1 MAINSLKNR
10 IFFFFTAA
18 AAAIITAFGVFTY
31 TITEKDLN
39 SELEKRLLVT
49 AGLIKNEINT
59 EIIPALKL
67 KGRVNS
73 SLKDK
78 LSGFTSDYGINNIMI
93 ISASKEAV
101 FSLDEMPLHHLY
113 LDYYEMEK
121 AFAGEKTFT
130 MLYKGA
136 EGRYYKSLY
145 APLGRGS
152 LLAVEASAVFI
163 QNRAKYIT
171 SLVIAGFIIFGAAFF
186 LAYWVSGRLSSSIRV
201 LKEKAEKMS
210 KGDFSETASTPGEAE
225 VEALSESLEAMRLK
239 LKAYIEEKEKMATV
253 GEFAAAIAHETRNS
267 LGVISGYAEL
277 IMESAKEEKIK
288 KKASDIVKN
297 ALKMSE
303 FLNNFMTYAREF
315 TPEMQEADICE
326 VIRETASEAG
336 AAYKDRIV
344 LDCRGEINAAID
356 VYLFR
361 KALYNIIINAF
372 QAMGEEGM
380 VYIKVYEKDGKKI
393 ISIRDEGK
401 GMDPEKLKKIFTPFF
416 TDKKGGVG
424 LGLPITYRIIKEV
437 HGGEISA
444 QSSEGKGTE
453 IVIKL

>member
-10 IFFFFTAA
+10 ILLFFIAS

-31 TITEKDLN
+31 GITENDLN
-39 SELEKRLLVT
+39 TELEKRLLVT
-49 AGLIKNEINT
+49 AGLIRSEIST
-59 EIIPALKL
+59 ESIPVLKL
-67 KGRVNS
+67 KGRVHNA
-73 SLKDK
+73 LKEK
-78 LSGFTSDYGINNIMI
+78 LTVYTSEYGINNIMI
-93 ISASKEAV
+93 ISSSKEAV
-101 FSLDEMPLHHLY
+101 FSLDDRPLHHLY

-121 AFAGEKTFT
+121 ALSGQKTFT
-130 MLYKGA
+130 TLYRGA
-136 EGRYYKSLY
+136 ENRHYKSLY
-145 APLGRGS
+145 VPLEDGS

-163 QNRAKYIT
+163 QNRSKYAT
-171 SLVIAGFIIFGAAFF
+171 SLAIAGLIIFGAAFF
-186 LAYWVSGRLSSSIRV
+186 LAYWVSGRLSRSIRV

-210 KGDFSETASTPGEAE
+210 KGDFTQTAATPGEAE

-239 LKAYIEEKEKMATV
+239 LKAYIEEKDKMATV

-277 IMESAKEEKIK
+277 IRESAKEEKIK
-288 KKASDIVKN
+288 KRSDDIVKN

-303 FLNNFMTYAREF
+303 YLNNFMTYAREF
-315 TPEMQEADICE
+315 TPEMQEADICS
-326 VIRETASEAG
+326 VIRETASETGPAV
-336 AAYKDRIV
+336 KKRID
-344 LDCRGEINAAID
+344 LDCSGVITAVID

-361 KALYNIIINAF
+361 KALYNIIMNGF
-372 QAMGEEGM
+372 QAMGEKGRLA
-380 VYIKVYEKDGKKI
+380 IKAHERDGKKV
-393 ISIRDEGK
+393 ISIKDEGT
-401 GMDPEKLKKIFTPFF
+401 GMEPEKLKKIFTPFF

-444 QSSEGKGTE
+444 VSTPGKGTE

>member
-10 IFFFFTAA
+10 ILFFFIAA
-18 AAAIITAFGVFTY
+18 SAAIITAFGVFTY

-59 EIIPALKL
+59 ETIPVLKL
-67 KGRVNS
+67 KGRVHS
-73 SLKDK
+73 SLKEK

-93 ISASKEAV
+93 ISGSKEAV
-101 FSLDEMPLHHLY
+101 FSLDDRPLHHLY

-136 EGRYYKSLY
+136 QGRHYKSLY
-145 APLGRGS
+145 VPLDGGS

-163 QNRAKYIT
+163 QNRSKYIT
-171 SLVIAGFIIFGAAFF
+171 SLAIAGLIIFGAAFF
-186 LAYWVSGRLSSSIRV
+186 LAYWVSGRLSRSIRI

-210 KGDFSETASTPGEAE
+210 KGDFTQTAEMQGEAE

-239 LKAYIEEKEKMATV
+239 LKAYIEEKDKMATV

-277 IMESAKEEKIK
+277 IRESAKDEKIK
-288 KKASDIVKN
+288 KRSDDIVKN

-315 TPEMQEADICE
+315 TPEMQEADICS
-326 VIRETASEAG
+326 VIRETAHETG
-336 AAYKDRIV
+336 QDYKDRIV
-344 LDCRGEINAAID
+344 LDCRGVINAVID

-361 KALYNIIINAF
+361 KALYNIVMNAF
-372 QAMGEEGM
+372 QAMGSEGM
-380 VYIKVYEKDGKKI
+380 VFIKAYEKEGRKV
-393 ISIRDEGK
+393 ISIRDEGR
-401 GMDPEKLKKIFTPFF
+401 GMDKDKLKKIFTPFF

-444 QSSEGKGTE
+444 ESKEGKGTE